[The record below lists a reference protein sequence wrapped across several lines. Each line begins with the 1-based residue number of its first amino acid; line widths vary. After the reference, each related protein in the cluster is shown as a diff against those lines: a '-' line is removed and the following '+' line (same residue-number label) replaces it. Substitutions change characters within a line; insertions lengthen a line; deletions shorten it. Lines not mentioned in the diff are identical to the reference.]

1 MDALNLMLL
10 IALSA
15 IWGGSFIFMRH
26 LSPILGAFIT
36 ADMRLLIAGLFLV
49 GILSALGVRLHFK
62 KHWRHYLVI
71 GIVNSGIPFLLY
83 SFAALHIP
91 ASISVIVNSMAPLFV
106 AIFSVFWLDE
116 KLSIIKVSGLLLGTG
131 GVVLIASTGAV
142 LTSVTAILAVL
153 ACVGAA
159 CCYGLA
165 GIYIKKHASHIKP
178 RLVAAGSQAMVGA
191 VMLPLA
197 FAFPPTQV
205 VTVWTAVLLFIFAI
219 LCSAVAYLI
228 FYRLLSSVGPT
239 KTLTVTFL
247 MPAFGMLWGR
257 LFLHETI
264 TLMMIAGTIVI
275 LLGTFLV
282 SFEKS
287 LRPSGK
293 QQ

>member
-1 MDALNLMLL
+1 MNALNLLLL

-36 ADMRLLIAGLFLV
+36 TNMRLLIAGVFLV
-49 GILSALGVRLHFK
+49 ILFTAFGVKLFWK
-62 KHWRHYLVI
+62 KHWKHYLII
-71 GIVNSGIPFLLY
+71 GIVNSGTPFLLY

-91 ASISVIVNSMAPLFV
+91 ASVSVIVNTMAPMFV
-106 AIFSVFWLDE
+106 AVFSVFWLGD
-116 KLSIIKVSGLLLGTG
+116 KLSYLKVLGLLMGTG

-142 LTSVTAILAVL
+142 PRSLMAVLAVL

-178 RLVAAGSQAMVGA
+178 RLVAAGSQAMVGVA
-191 VMLPLA
+191 MLPLI
-197 FAFPPTQV
+197 FAFPPRQV
-205 VTVWTAVLLFIFAI
+205 VTNWTIVLLIVFAI

-228 FYRLLSSVGPT
+228 YYRLVAAVGPT

-257 LFLHETI
+257 IILNEEI
-264 TLMMIAGTIVI
+264 TLIMIAGACII
-275 LLGTFLV
+275 LAGTFTV
-282 SFEKS
+282 SFEKRLLHS
-287 LRPSGK
+287 H
-293 QQ
+293 